1 MMCSVLRRPVK
12 AVKGPS
18 VTSASKN
25 SRCSSSSQL
34 RSRWVVDRGPDLLA
48 EAGDRGL
55 DRWGHAGG
63 DGEPGPRRSGRRQS
77 RRGVVGRVRPED
89 HQPVPVRAAGR
100 GRGRGGT
107 IASSVEEMERPAA
120 PSRPSLAGPPGNR
133 TSRRYERGPV
143 SQDEPSHSNGNAER
157 SFPPISA
164 HNGRPNG
171 RRVGFPSL
179 HLCPGSERAIRHVVL
194 SNS

>member
-100 GRGRGGT
+100 GRGGHDREQRGRDGETGGT
-107 IASSVEEMERPAA
+107 ITPVAS
-120 PSRPSLAGPPGNR
+120 R
-133 TSRRYERGPV
+133 TSRKSNITTLRTRTG
-143 SQDEPSHSNGNAER
+143 EPG
-157 SFPPISA
+157 
-164 HNGRPNG
+164 
-171 RRVGFPSL
+171 
-179 HLCPGSERAIRHVVL
+179 
-194 SNS
+194 